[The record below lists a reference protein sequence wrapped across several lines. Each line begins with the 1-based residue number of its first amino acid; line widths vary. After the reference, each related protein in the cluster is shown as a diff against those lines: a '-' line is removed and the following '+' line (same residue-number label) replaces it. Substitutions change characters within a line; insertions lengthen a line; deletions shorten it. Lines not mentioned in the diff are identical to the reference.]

1 MLTMIEFE
9 HRPHGQDA
17 RATRESSRNFKRC
30 NAAAKSDIIQ
40 QSMTTEALYKVHTA
54 RPFVPFYL
62 RLGDG
67 QKLPVMHPEMLS
79 YSPKNRLAIVFLD
92 DGSFE
97 IVDLLLVTG
106 LEVTSNGRKRTR
118 R

>member
-1 MLTMIEFE
+1 
-9 HRPHGQDA
+9 
-17 RATRESSRNFKRC
+17 
-30 NAAAKSDIIQ
+30 
-40 QSMTTEALYKVHTA
+40 MTTEALYKVHTA

>member
-1 MLTMIEFE
+1 M
-9 HRPHGQDA
+9 RRDD
-17 RATRESSRNFKRC
+17 RWYNS
-30 NAAAKSDIIQ
+30 AA
-40 QSMTTEALYKVHTA
+40 MTTEALHKIHSS
-54 RPFVPFYL
+54 RPFVPFFL

-67 QKLPVMHPEMLS
+67 QKLPVTHPEMLA
-79 YSPKNRLAIVFLD
+79 YAPKSRLATVYLK

-106 LEVTSNGRKRTR
+106 LEVAPTNGRKHGR

>member
-1 MLTMIEFE
+1 
-9 HRPHGQDA
+9 
-17 RATRESSRNFKRC
+17 
-30 NAAAKSDIIQ
+30 
-40 QSMTTEALYKVHTA
+40 MTTDALYKVHTA
-54 RPFVPFYL
+54 RAFVPFYL

-67 QKLPVMHPEMLS
+67 QKLPVTHPEMLA
-79 YSPKNRLAIVFLD
+79 YSPKSRLATVYLK

-106 LEVTSNGRKRTR
+106 LEVMPNGRKRAR

>member
-1 MLTMIEFE
+1 
-9 HRPHGQDA
+9 
-17 RATRESSRNFKRC
+17 
-30 NAAAKSDIIQ
+30 
-40 QSMTTEALYKVHTA
+40 MTTEALHKLHIT

-67 QKLPVMHPEMLS
+67 QKLPVEHPEMLA
-79 YSPKNRLAIVFLD
+79 YSPKSRLATVWFN

-97 IVDLLLVTG
+97 LVDLLLVTG
-106 LEVTSNGRKRTR
+106 LEVIPNGRKLKR

>member
-1 MLTMIEFE
+1 
-9 HRPHGQDA
+9 
-17 RATRESSRNFKRC
+17 
-30 NAAAKSDIIQ
+30 
-40 QSMTTEALYKVHTA
+40 MTTEALYKVHTA

-67 QKLPVMHPEMLS
+67 QKLPVSHPEMLA
-79 YSPKNRLAIVFLD
+79 YAPKSRLATLYLK

-106 LEVTSNGRKRTR
+106 LEVMPNGRKRAR
-118 R
+118 Q

>member
-1 MLTMIEFE
+1 
-9 HRPHGQDA
+9 
-17 RATRESSRNFKRC
+17 
-30 NAAAKSDIIQ
+30 
-40 QSMTTEALYKVHTA
+40 MTTEALYKVHTA

-67 QKLPVMHPEMLS
+67 QKLPVSHPEMLA
-79 YSPKNRLAIVFLD
+79 YAPKSRLATLYLK

-106 LEVTSNGRKRTR
+106 LQVMPNGRKRQR
-118 R
+118 Q